1 MRRVGGFQ
9 DNWEAAIGQPR
20 RTFVEFY
27 APWCPYCKRL
37 EPIWSQ
43 LATDLSANKSN
54 VQIARLNADTYALCL
69 VAPSSGCYLPPFEL
83 EQGGKLR
90 ANTTLDSQS
99 NAAHP
104 QWCEVLVLAR
114 HIAALATPAPR
125 PPSLTASP

>member
-83 EQGGKLR
+83 DKV
-90 ANTTLDSQS
+90 AS
-99 NAAHP
+99 
-104 QWCEVLVLAR
+104 CELIR
-114 HIAALATPAPR
+114 HSIA
-125 PPSLTASP
+125 SLTLLTPSGVRCWSWHATLRH